1 MLLFSPVVWTGWV
14 RSQQELLRMQV
25 RSRVAQIAE
34 ASEIPNWE
42 SLKASQ
48 QQLREAIASLETIP
62 NTFASAYPQAQADIT
77 FVKSRLDN
85 IEQRIKTEEE
95 ALGNLETTKKL
106 AIEAAIIVQNP
117 PHPVEVWQEAK
128 VKWQTTIRLLEAI
141 PEGSFFAVQAQ
152 EKLLAYRNNYEAIA
166 KRLSTEEKA
175 ASSLS
180 DATNLVWEAGK
191 VLEKPLHPLAV
202 WQQTEAKLQKAI
214 QLLEA
219 IPKNSPAF

>member
-25 RSRVAQIAE
+25 RSSVAQIAE

-42 SLKASQ
+42 NLKASQ

-128 VKWQTTIRLLEAI
+128 VKWQTTISLLEAI
-141 PEGSFFAVQAQ
+141 PEESFVAVQAQ

-202 WQQTEAKLQKAI
+202 WQQTEAKLQKASQI
-214 QLLEA
+214 SRQL
-219 IPKNSPAF
+219 II